1 MATVTYNFVSRC
13 AGGCHAT
20 FDVQVNAGAVK
31 RVTYDID
38 QLRRPLSE
46 IPDDLVDTVKELL
59 LRVHIANRTRP
70 QLVTEFANPV
80 VITI

>member
-1 MATVTYNFVSRC
+1 MANVTYNFVSRC

-20 FDVQVNAGAVK
+20 FDVKVDNGATK

-46 IPDDLVDTVKELL
+46 IPDEVVDLIKEML
-59 LRVHIANRTRP
+59 LRIHIANRTRP
-70 QLVTEFANPV
+70 QLVAEFANPV
-80 VITI
+80 VITV